1 MKSFTYTITDPVG
14 IHARPAGNLVKEIE
28 NHAANVTICGN
39 GKMADGKKLMQVMTL
54 GIRQDQEMEI
64 RVEGEDEEAAA
75 AAIEQFLKENL

>member
-1 MKSFTYTITDPVG
+1 MRGGWKHEVIYV
-14 IHARPAGNLVKEIE
+14 H
-28 NHAANVTICGN
+28 HH

-54 GIRQDQEMEI
+54 GIRQDQEVEI